1 MRRQFLLVFFTIL
14 FIIPSNIIAQGE
26 TNPFELV
33 FRLDSIEV
41 TTSSKAPVQFTTD
54 NPFDIVRVTVLDP
67 EVRQKAQLEQEKAIK
82 LEEADDEDR
91 IQFILLMSSL
101 AFLVFLFT
109 LFRGFVQKSIRAF
122 YSDNLLRQ
130 FKRDMRIGI
139 DLPYILLF
147 FNYLLNLS
155 IFVFFAFKEYRFPG
169 YNLYVQFF
177 ILFGSIVL
185 VHFGKQLLLN
195 FTAFL
200 LPIQKEIGLYNFT
213 IVVFAAVLGIL
224 IIPFN
229 VVILYGP
236 EDSVNLVQNGL
247 IGLVGLMLIF
257 RYLRAL
263 YLSSR
268 FLLLNKFHFLLYICS
283 VEVAPVLILIRLIF
297 IGNTGI

>member
-1 MRRQFLLVFFTIL
+1 MRRQFLLVFFL
-14 FIIPSNIIAQGE
+14 FLSIVSCKLYAQGN

-33 FRLDSIEV
+33 FRLDSLEISEP
-41 TTSSKAPVQFTTD
+41 SQEPIQFTTD
-54 NPFDIVRVTVLDP
+54 NPFDIVRITVLDP
-67 EVRQKAQLEQEKAIK
+67 EVRQNARIEQKKAIQ
-82 LEEADDEDR
+82 LEEADDEQR

-109 LFRGFVQKSIRAF
+109 LFRGFIRKSFRAF

-147 FNYLLNLS
+147 INYLLNLS
-155 IFVFFAFKEYRFPG
+155 IFIFFAFRAYRIPNFD
-169 YNLYVQFF
+169 LYLQFF
-177 ILFGSIVL
+177 FLFGLVAL

-200 LPIQKEIGLYNFT
+200 LPIQKEIGLYIFT
-213 IVVFAAVLGIL
+213 IVVFAAVFGIL
-224 IIPFN
+224 ILPFN
-229 VVILYGP
+229 VVLLYGP
-236 EDSVNLVQNGL
+236 EDSADIVQFGL
-247 IGLVGLMLIF
+247 LSLIVVMMIF
-257 RYLRAL
+257 RCLRTL
-263 YLSSR
+263 YISSR

-297 IGNTGI
+297 

>member
-14 FIIPSNIIAQGE
+14 SLSPSIINAQGE

-33 FRLDSIEV
+33 FRLDSVEL
-41 TTSSKAPVQFTTD
+41 TAPSQAPVQFTTD

-67 EVRQKAQLEQEKAIK
+67 EVRQKALLDQEEAIK
-82 LEEADDEDR
+82 LEEADNEDR

-109 LFRGFVQKSIRAF
+109 LFRGFIRKSIRAF

-147 FNYLLNLS
+147 INYLLNIS
-155 IFVFFAFKEYRFPG
+155 IFAFFAFKEYRLTE
-169 YNLYVQFF
+169 YNLYLQFF
-177 ILFGSIVL
+177 IFFVSIVL

-229 VVILYGP
+229 VVLLYGP
-236 EDSVNLVQNGL
+236 ADSVDIVQNSL
-247 IGLVGLMLIF
+247 IGLLALMLIF

-283 VEVAPVLILIRLIF
+283 VEVAPVLILIRLVF
-297 IGNTGI
+297 LGNTGI